1 MEPSSPKKESEK
13 NMRLTELEIQGY
25 NNHFFDW
32 VKLPEKER
40 KITEIFKKHKSK
52 FSEEN
57 KALFLHPNGHVYE
70 QEDFRLFFNYEKN
83 IPIPM
88 NKEYN
93 FIYDCL
99 NFVCYEQDYKPA
111 LDEEKF
117 KEKILY
123 DFSLLNEKGTLMLLL
138 DVYFVKNFFDM
149 LIKALGSEY
158 NTKLFINFY
167 FMEKYDFLFIITIQ
181 KMSKVETPINLLE
194 TKVLITDFFSNL
206 HSHLICSKTIKEI
219 DNYLDECLKKMQNYY
234 IQCKLNYSNLKT
246 LKPGKFL
253 EMRMK
258 ISPLNPA
265 VDFIVTITDNSKN
278 IDSKNVKTIAVVIL
292 YHMTQEL
299 MYQSTN
305 SFDVM
310 TQMLNV
316 GRLITLEC
324 ALLNPMNMNEIG
336 YELQDDIEM
345 MKPNDF
351 KEKIKIQGWEDNN
364 PKYLVYQG
372 NNYLIRDCEEKPNL
386 FFRELFYTTNNDLLN
401 AIMAKIKIKFM
412 SKSNIKNSENNFPM
426 ETQDKFKNKGV
437 IKCIDENHI
446 EGFYERCIICMTF
459 YLNLNQLP
467 KNTIKIMDIGAGLGI
482 MSFYFYRVFKG
493 NCEIDN
499 IEKKNWMHDIG
510 IKYFGIKNYD
520 KHGNRIHWFIDDVEK
535 CIKKMTNQDKV
546 ENKYENKI
554 EYYDLIFNEIND
566 IIPKQYSCPPESQFT
581 DDFLKNIKSLLKNSG
596 IYIVNVQ
603 TRSFKVLYNTYLQIV
618 KYFTSLYT
626 ISSEN
631 GLSSIY
637 ICFKD
642 KVNQDKIGEIFER
655 NKNIILQENVIE
667 SSLVKSFYI
676 EVISKIKDVQEDIK
690 KLEENSKKI

>member
-1 MEPSSPKKESEK
+1 MEDLSSIKESEK
-13 NMRLTELEIQGY
+13 NMQLTEKEIEAY
-25 NNHFFDW
+25 SNHFFDW
-32 VKLPEKER
+32 VNLPEKER

-57 KALFLHPNGHVYE
+57 KALFLLPEGHVYE
-70 QEDFRLFFNYEKN
+70 PEDFRTFFEYEKK

-88 NKEYN
+88 KKEYN

-111 LDEEKF
+111 LDEEKC

-123 DFSLLNEKGTLMLLL
+123 DFSLLNEKGTLMVLL
-138 DVYFVKNFFDM
+138 DVYFLKTFFDN
-149 LIKALGSEY
+149 LIKALGSEHK
-158 NTKLFINFY
+158 TKLFINFY

-181 KMSKVETPINLLE
+181 KMSKVEAPINLLE
-194 TKVLITDFFSNL
+194 TKVLITDYFSNL
-206 HSHLICSKTIKEI
+206 HSHLIGSKTIKEM
-219 DNYLDECLKKMQNYY
+219 DKYLEECLSKMQNYY
-234 IQCKLNYSNLKT
+234 TQCKMNYSLLKT

-278 IDSKNVKTIAVVIL
+278 FDSTNVNTIAVVIL

-299 MYQSTN
+299 IYQTTN
-305 SFDVM
+305 SFDMM

-336 YELQDDIEM
+336 YELQEDIEM
-345 MKPNDF
+345 MKPAGF
-351 KEKIKIQGWEDNN
+351 KEKIKIKGWEDNN
-364 PKYLVYQG
+364 PKYLVYQE
-372 NNYLIRDCEEKPNL
+372 NNYLIRDCEEKPDL

-401 AIMAKIKIKFM
+401 AIMAKIKIKFK

-446 EGFYERCIICMTF
+446 EGFYERCIICMIF
-459 YLNLNQLP
+459 YLDLNMLP
-467 KNTIKIMDIGAGLGI
+467 KNTIKIVDIGAGLGI

-499 IEKKNWMHDIG
+499 IEKNQWMYDIG

-520 KHGNRIHWFIDDVEK
+520 KYGNRIHWHFEDVENWM
-535 CIKKMTNQDKV
+535 KKMTNQDKV
-546 ENKYENKI
+546 ENKHENKS
-554 EYYDLIFNEIND
+554 EYYDLITNEIND

-581 DDFLKNIKSLLKNSG
+581 DEFLKNIKNLLKTSG

-603 TRSFKVLYNTYLQIV
+603 TRSFKVLYNIYLQIV
-618 KYFTSLYT
+618 KHFPSLYT
-626 ISSEN
+626 ISSDN

-642 KVNQDKIGEIFER
+642 KVNQDKIGEIFGR
-655 NKNIILQENVIE
+655 NKDIILNKDFIE
-667 SSLVKSFYI
+667 SSLVKTFYI
-676 EVISKIKDVQEDIK
+676 EVISKIKDVQEDVK
-690 KLEENSKKI
+690 RLEENSRKI

>member
-1 MEPSSPKKESEK
+1 MNSSKMKKDLEK
-13 NMRLTELEIQGY
+13 KKRLTEEEMEEYG
-25 NNHFFDW
+25 NHFFDW
-32 VKLPEKER
+32 VNLPEKER

-57 KALFLHPNGHVYE
+57 KALFLHPIGHVYE
-70 QEDFRLFFNYEKN
+70 NEDFRVFFDYEKK
-83 IPIPM
+83 IPIPIK
-88 NKEYN
+88 KEYN

-99 NFVCYEQDYKPA
+99 NFVCYEKDFKPA
-111 LDEEKF
+111 LNEEKY

-138 DVYFVKNFFDM
+138 DVYFLKNFFDI
-149 LIKALGSEY
+149 LIKVLGAEY
-158 NTKLFINFY
+158 KTKLFINFY

-194 TKVLITDFFSNL
+194 IKVLITDFFSNL

-219 DNYLDECLKKMQNYY
+219 NPFLEESLNKMQNYY

-258 ISPLNPA
+258 ISPLKPG

-278 IDSKNVKTIAVVIL
+278 IDSKNVNTIAVVIL
-292 YHMTQEL
+292 YQMTQEL
-299 MYQSTN
+299 TYQNAN
-305 SFDVM
+305 SFDLM
-310 TQMLNV
+310 SQMLNV

-345 MKPNDF
+345 MKPSDF
-351 KEKIKIQGWEDNN
+351 KEKIKIQGWEDNI

-372 NNYLIRDCEEKPNL
+372 DNYLIRDCEEKPNL
-386 FFRELFYTTNNDLLN
+386 FFRELFYTTDNNLLN
-401 AIMAKIKIKFM
+401 VIMAKIKIKFM
-412 SKSNIKNSENNFPM
+412 SKSKIKNNENNFPM

-446 EGFYERCIICMTF
+446 EGFFERSIICMMF
-459 YLNLNQLP
+459 YLDLNNLQ
-467 KNTIKIMDIGAGLGI
+467 KRTIKIMDIGAGLGI

-499 IEKKNWMHDIG
+499 IEKNKWMHDIG
-510 IKYFGIKNYD
+510 VKYFGIKNYD
-520 KHGNRIHWFIDDVEK
+520 KHGNRIHWYFEDVEK
-535 CIKKMTNQDKV
+535 CINKMTSEDEV
-546 ENKYENKI
+546 SNKYENKM

-566 IIPKQYSCPPESQFT
+566 IIPKQYSCPSESLFT
-581 DDFLKNIKSLLKNSG
+581 DDFLSNINDLLKMSG

-603 TRSFKVLYNTYLQIV
+603 TRNYKVLYDIYLQIV
-618 KYFTSLYT
+618 KHFPSLYT

-631 GLSSIY
+631 GLSNIY

-642 KVNQDKIGEIFER
+642 KVNQDKIGEIFGR
-655 NKNIILQENVIE
+655 NKDIILNGKFIE
-667 SSLVKSFYI
+667 SSLVQPIYI

-690 KLEENSKKI
+690 RLEENSKKI